1 MRLPAGRDD
10 DAETAGLVGNARIA
24 WSFFAALRDGRFD
37 EALDLL
43 DDSGTHWG
51 GSFPYREHP
60 LAGFKAKLRLV
71 EQGVH
76 DTPMGF
82 VLVDCI
88 AQEDRVVLE
97 LRNDGKL
104 PDGRAYEM
112 VYCFILRI
120 RDGRI
125 ASIREYADTAYNR
138 DVRPGMY
145 SKQSAVYRALR
156 DQGLTASTF
165 DSIE

>member
-1 MRLPAGRDD
+1 MLPAGL
-10 DAETAGLVGNARIA
+10 AENAKIA
-24 WSFFAALRDGRFD
+24 WSFFAALREGRFD

-51 GSFPYREHP
+51 GSFPYRDHP

-71 EQGVH
+71 QQGVH

-82 VLVDCI
+82 VLMDCI
-88 AQEDRVVLE
+88 AHEDRVVLE

-104 PDGRAYEM
+104 PDGRPYEM

-120 RDGRI
+120 AGGRI

-138 DVRPGMY
+138 DVRPELY

-165 DSIE
+165 DGLE

>member
-1 MRLPAGRDD
+1 VGQDDGAATTGPAEN
-10 DAETAGLVGNARIA
+10 AEIA
-24 WSFFAALRDGRFD
+24 WSFFAALREGRFD

-51 GSFPYREHP
+51 GSFPYQDHP

-82 VLVDCI
+82 VLVDRV
-88 AQEDRVVLE
+88 AQGDRVVLE

-104 PDGRAYEM
+104 PDGRPYEM

-125 ASIREYADTAYNR
+125 VSIREYADTAYNR
-138 DVRPGMY
+138 DARPELY

-165 DSIE
+165 DGIE

>member
-1 MRLPAGRDD
+1 MSPAGENDD
-10 DAETAGLVGNARIA
+10 EETAGPTENLVIA
-24 WSFFAALRDGRFD
+24 WSFFSALREGRFD
-37 EALDLL
+37 DALDLL

-51 GSFPYREHP
+51 GSFPYRDHP
-60 LAGFKAKLRLV
+60 LAGFKAKLRLI
-71 EQGVH
+71 EKGVH

-82 VLVDCI
+82 VLVDSV
-88 AQEDRVVLE
+88 AQGDRVVLE

-104 PDGRAYEM
+104 PDGRPYEM

-125 ASIREYADTAYNR
+125 VGIREYADTAYNR
-138 DVRPGMY
+138 AVRPELY
-145 SKQSAVYRALR
+145 AKDSPVYRALR

-165 DSIE
+165 DHLD

>member
-1 MRLPAGRDD
+1 MHPDRESGDPDRSGPA
-10 DAETAGLVGNARIA
+10 ENAAIA
-24 WSFFAALRDGRFD
+24 WSFFAALRAGRFD
-37 EALDLL
+37 EALALL

-51 GSFPYREHP
+51 GSFPYQDHS

-82 VLVDCI
+82 VLVDQI
-88 AQEDRVVLE
+88 AQGDRVVLE

-104 PDGRAYEM
+104 PDGRPYEM

-120 RDGRI
+120 RAGRI
-125 ASIREYADTAYNR
+125 VSIREYADTAYNR
-138 DVRPGMY
+138 DVRPELY
-145 SKQSAVYRALR
+145 SKRSPVYAALR
-156 DQGLTASTF
+156 DLGLTVSTF
-165 DSIE
+165 DNLE

>member
-1 MRLPAGRDD
+1 MLPPREYDG
-10 DAETAGLVGNARIA
+10 AETPGPAQNAELA
-24 WSFFAALRDGRFD
+24 WSFFVALREGRFD

-51 GSFPYREHP
+51 GSFPYKDHP

-71 EQGVH
+71 QQGVH

-82 VLVDCI
+82 VLVDCV
-88 AQEDRVVLE
+88 AQADRVVLE
-97 LRNDGKL
+97 LRNDGTL
-104 PDGRAYEM
+104 PDGRPYEM

-120 RDGRI
+120 RAGRI
-125 ASIREYADTAYNR
+125 VSIREYADTAYSR
-138 DVRPGMY
+138 DVRPELY
-145 SKQSAVYRALR
+145 SKRSAVYRALR

-165 DSIE
+165 DNLE

>member
-1 MRLPAGRDD
+1 MLPSERDD
-10 DAETAGLVGNARIA
+10 DAEAAGLAGNARIA
-24 WSFFAALRDGRFD
+24 WSFFAALRDGRFN

-51 GSFPYREHP
+51 GSFPYQDHP

-82 VLVDCI
+82 ILVDCI
-88 AQEDRVVLE
+88 AQGDRVVLE
-97 LRNDGKL
+97 LRNDGML
-104 PDGRAYEM
+104 PDGRPYEM

-125 ASIREYADTAYNR
+125 ASVREYADTAYNR
-138 DVRPGMY
+138 DVRPEMY

-156 DQGLTASTF
+156 DQGLTTSTF

>member
-1 MRLPAGRDD
+1 LTVPAGRGDG
-10 DAETAGLVGNARIA
+10 AETPALPGSAKIA

-51 GSFPYREHP
+51 GSFPYRDHP

-82 VLVDCI
+82 VLVDCVV
-88 AQEDRVVLE
+88 QGDRVVLE

-104 PDGRAYEM
+104 PDGRPYEM

-138 DVRPGMY
+138 DVRPEMY
-145 SKQSAVYRALR
+145 SKQSAVCRALH
-156 DQGLTASTF
+156 DQGLTTSTF
-165 DSIE
+165 DGIE